1 MIDKLFF
8 SYSGNSLPLNPFYD
22 REDMDIKRN
31 RKISEPTH
39 HLLGGVAVE
48 VRHIDTDDHTRLAVS
63 RIKPRGADSLSI
75 PVILVH
81 GSYST
86 RNFWISSKGVGL
98 GGYLADHGFDVW
110 IPELRGHGLS
120 PKGDLFSKITAQDQ
134 IRYDL
139 PAIQEAVYAQT
150 GSAAFWI
157 GHSFG
162 GLFMIAAL
170 STGWL
175 NHDMVRGIITFGSQI
190 SYGDGYLK
198 IPPVAWT
205 LSLLLKVLGN
215 FPAPAFGLGPEK
227 EAAGTMLETI
237 RWKKFRGKW
246 TDSDGGSYWDGLK
259 KIKIPVLTYAA
270 AKDKNDPPA
279 GCRKIHK
286 RLGSIDKM
294 FMVLGK
300 DNGFSKD
307 YDHAGMVV
315 SREAQEEVWPDIVGW
330 LKDRI

>member
-1 MIDKLFF
+1 M
-8 SYSGNSLPLNPFYD
+8 NTPQ
-22 REDMDIKRN
+22 N
-31 RKISEPTH
+31 RKISEPAH
-39 HLLGGVAVE
+39 RLLGGVAVE
-48 VRHIDTDDHTRLAVS
+48 LRHIDTDDDTRLAIS
-63 RIKPRGADSLSI
+63 RIKPRGGQLSSI

-81 GSYST
+81 GSYAT

-98 GGYLADHGFDVW
+98 GVYLSDHGFDVW

-120 PKGDLFSKITAQDQ
+120 PKGDCFSKITAQDQ
-134 IRYDL
+134 IRFDL
-139 PAIQEAVYAQT
+139 PAIQEAVYAKT

-170 STGWL
+170 SAGWL
-175 NHDMVRGIITFGSQI
+175 NQDMIRGIITFGSQI
-190 SYGDGYLK
+190 SFGDGYLK
-198 IPPVAWT
+198 IPPVAWA
-205 LSLLLKVLGN
+205 LSALIKVMGN
-215 FPAPAFGLGPEK
+215 FPAPKFGLGPEI
-227 EAAGTMLETI
+227 EPAGTILETI
-237 RWKKFRGKW
+237 RWKKLFGKW
-246 TDSDGGSYWDGLK
+246 IDSEGTSYWDGLNR
-259 KIKIPVLTYAA
+259 IKIPVLTYAA
-270 AKDKNDPPA
+270 AKDKNDPPV

-300 DNGFSKD
+300 DTGFSKD

-315 SREAQEEVWPDIVGW
+315 SREAREEVWPDLVGW

>member
-1 MIDKLFF
+1 
-8 SYSGNSLPLNPFYD
+8 
-22 REDMDIKRN
+22 MDLQQHKN
-31 RKISEPTH
+31 ISAPEH
-39 HLLGGVAVE
+39 QLLGGVKVE
-48 VRHIDTDDHTRLAVS
+48 LRNIFTEDGTRLALS
-63 RIKPRGADSLSI
+63 RVKPRNAQPISI
-75 PVILVH
+75 PVILIH

-86 RNFWISSKGVGL
+86 RSFWVSDKGVGL
-98 GGYLADHGFDVW
+98 GVYLADQGFDVW

-120 PKGDLFSKITAQDQ
+120 PKGDSFSAITAEEQ

-139 PAIQEAVYAQT
+139 PAISDAVFTMT
-150 GSAAFWI
+150 GTTAFWI

-162 GLFMIAAL
+162 GLFALAAL
-170 STGWL
+170 SMNWMDQEKVSG
-175 NHDMVRGIITFGSQI
+175 MVTFGSQI
-190 SYGDGYLK
+190 SMGDGYLK

-205 LSLLLKVLGN
+205 LSAILKLLGN
-215 FPAPAFGLGPEK
+215 FPAPAFGLGPEI

-246 TDSDGGSYWDGLK
+246 TSSEGVSYWDGLD

-270 AKDKNDPPA
+270 ANDKNDPPA

-286 RLGSIDKM
+286 CLGSLDKM

-300 DNGFSKD
+300 DAGFSKD
-307 YDHAGMVV
+307 YDHVGMVV
-315 SREAQEEVWPDIVGW
+315 SKEAQEEVWPDLSGW

>member
-1 MIDKLFF
+1 
-8 SYSGNSLPLNPFYD
+8 
-22 REDMDIKRN
+22 MDTLQN
-31 RKISEPTH
+31 RIISEPSH

-48 VRHIDTDDHTRLAVS
+48 VRHIDTNDQKRLAVS
-63 RIKPRGADSLSI
+63 RIKPRGAGSLSI

-86 RNFWISSKGVGL
+86 RNFWISPKGVGL
-98 GGYLADHGFDVW
+98 GPCLADQGFDVW

-120 PKGDLFSKITAQDQ
+120 PKGDSFSKITAEDQ

-139 PAIQEAVYAQT
+139 PAIQEAVYAKT
-150 GSAAFWI
+150 GSSAFWI

-175 NHDMVRGIITFGSQI
+175 NHDMVRGMITFGSQI
-190 SYGDGYLK
+190 SFGDGYLK

-205 LSLLLKVLGN
+205 LSLLLKIMGN
-215 FPAPAFGLGPEK
+215 FPAPKFGLGPEI
-227 EAAGTMLETI
+227 EPAGTILETI
-237 RWKKFRGKW
+237 RWKKLFGKW
-246 TDSDGGSYWDGLK
+246 TDSEGTSYWDGLNRV
-259 KIKIPVLTYAA
+259 KIPVLTYAA
-270 AKDKNDPPA
+270 AKDKNDPAP

-300 DNGFSKD
+300 DTGFSKD
-307 YDHAGMVV
+307 YDHVGMVV
-315 SREAQEEVWPDIVGW
+315 SKEAQEEVWPDLVGW

>member
-1 MIDKLFF
+1 MIMNLSKHK
-8 SYSGNSLPLNPFYD
+8 S
-22 REDMDIKRN
+22 
-31 RKISEPTH
+31 ISQPEH
-39 HLLGGVAVE
+39 HLAGGVAVE
-48 VRHIDTDDHTRLAVS
+48 VRNIHTDDNVRLAIS
-63 RIKPRGADSLSI
+63 RIKSRNGQAISV

-86 RNFWISSKGVGL
+86 RRFWVSDKGIGL
-98 GGYLADHGFDVW
+98 GVYLADQGFDVW

-120 PKGDLFSKITAQDQ
+120 PKGESFSKITAEDQ

-139 PAIQEAVYAQT
+139 PAIQDAVFNTT
-150 GSAAFWI
+150 GTPAFWI

-162 GLFMIAAL
+162 GLFILAAL
-170 STGWL
+170 SMKWL
-175 NHDMVRGIITFGSQI
+175 SHDQVSGLITFGSQI
-190 SYGDGYLK
+190 SLGDRYLK

-205 LSLLLKVLGN
+205 LSTLLRVMGN
-215 FPAPAFGLGPEK
+215 FPAPKFGLGPEI
-227 EAAGTMLETI
+227 ESAGTMIETI

-246 TDSDGGSYWDGLK
+246 TNSEGGSYWDDLE
-259 KIKIPVLTYAA
+259 KIKMPVLTYAA
-270 AKDKNDPPA
+270 AIDKNDPPA

-300 DNGFSKD
+300 DTGFTKD
-307 YDHAGMVV
+307 YDHVGMVV
-315 SREAQEEVWPDIVGW
+315 SKEAQEEVWPDLAGW

>member
-1 MIDKLFF
+1 
-8 SYSGNSLPLNPFYD
+8 
-22 REDMDIKRN
+22 MDTQQN

-39 HLLGGVAVE
+39 HLLGGAAVE

-63 RIKPRGADSLSI
+63 RIKPRGGQSSSI

-81 GSYST
+81 GSYAMRS
-86 RNFWISSKGVGL
+86 FWVSDKGVGL
-98 GGYLADHGFDVW
+98 GVYLADQGFDVW

-120 PKGDLFSKITAQDQ
+120 PKGASFAQITAEDQ

-139 PAIQEAVYAQT
+139 PAISDAVFAMTQT
-150 GSAAFWI
+150 PAFWI

-162 GLFMIAAL
+162 GLFILAAL
-170 STGWL
+170 SSEWL
-175 NHDMVRGIITFGSQI
+175 NQDMIRGIITFGSQI

-205 LSLLLKVLGN
+205 LSFLLRIMGN
-215 FPAPAFGLGPEK
+215 FPAPKFGLGPEK

-237 RWKKFRGKW
+237 RWKKLFGEW
-246 TDSDGGSYWDGLK
+246 TDSEGASYWDGLDR
-259 KIKIPVLTYAA
+259 IKIPVLTYAA
-270 AKDKNDPPA
+270 AKDKNDPPM

-286 RLGSIDKM
+286 CFGSIDKM

-300 DNGFSKD
+300 DTGFSKD
-307 YDHAGMVV
+307 YDHVGMVV
-315 SREAQEEVWPDIVGW
+315 SKEAQEEVWPDLVGW